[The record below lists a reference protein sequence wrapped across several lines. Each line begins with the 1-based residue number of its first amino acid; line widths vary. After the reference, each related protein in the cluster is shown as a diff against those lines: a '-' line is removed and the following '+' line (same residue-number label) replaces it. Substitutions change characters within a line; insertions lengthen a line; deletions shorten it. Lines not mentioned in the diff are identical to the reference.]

1 MMYNNITHV
10 KNESLGS
17 EFDEAQI
24 LPSADV
30 QSILLCFCLVLYF
43 YFFFP
48 TMPEW
53 ILLCRQT
60 LLLSWLDG
68 PVWLELFCPS
78 LALTHFTMCHR
89 GD

>member
-1 MMYNNITHV
+1 MRYNNITHV

-43 YFFFP
+43 YFFSP
-48 TMPEW
+48 PC
-53 ILLCRQT
+53 LNGYYCADKLYC
-60 LLLSWLDG
+60 
-68 PVWLELFCPS
+68 S
-78 LALTHFTMCHR
+78 L
-89 GD
+89 G

>member
-10 KNESLGS
+10 RNESLGS

-30 QSILLCFCLVLYF
+30 QSILLCFCLV
-43 YFFFP
+43 FFFSLP

-53 ILLCRQT
+53 ILLCKQT
-60 LLLSWLDG
+60 LLLSWLDR
-68 PVWLELFCPS
+68 PIWLELFCPS
-78 LALTHFTMCHR
+78 SALTHLAMCHR